1 MTTGATFH
9 ITRAVLFVFVVGVLI
24 GCGKEKPLSFTV
36 TFSDAKNLQQGQ
48 FLVYK
53 GIRIGEVISVGLDEG
68 GAVRVDVTVDDKY
81 RTTVYQEAEFS
92 IEKPSGVVD
101 LSGERQLT
109 MNDRS
114 GVRTPLKGGEIIVG
128 SEGGLDHWI
137 NKIKDAGT
145 DIWEA
150 VKGFS
155 SNVGDLFGKS
165 DSSSEGQEFL
175 KALSEYAG
183 RAKDMSKDQFEEFSQ
198 RTLPDLEKKAEGVRE
213 RLEKEGK
220 KEQAQQFWEDF
231 NRWAVNTLREKK

>member
-1 MTTGATFH
+1 MIRSMRTWSNAFLLLVS
-9 ITRAVLFVFVVGVLI
+9 IFSLY
-24 GCGKEKPLSFTV
+24 GCGGETPLMFTL
-36 TFSDAKNLQQGQ
+36 TFKDAQGLQPGQ

-53 GIRIGEVISVGLDEG
+53 GIRIGEVTDVGFDQGGSVKVEIK
-68 GAVRVDVTVDDKY
+68 VNTKY
-81 RTTVYQEAEFS
+81 RNAVYQEAEFVIQKS
-92 IEKPSGVVD
+92 SGVVD
-101 LSGERQLT
+101 VSGERQVT

-114 GVRTPLKGGEIIVG
+114 GFRTPLKGGEIIVG

-145 DIWEA
+145 DMWDA

-165 DSSSEGQEFL
+165 DSSSESQEFL

-183 RAKDMSKDQFEEFSQ
+183 RAKEMSEDQLEEFSK